1 MESTLSKEIIL
12 LVTDKL
18 ILGAII
24 GVAGLWATR
33 LLERYKSS
41 QSIREEV
48 AKERVKRISEIWEE
62 IIHLRK
68 DFNLVHISAMS
79 DAISK
84 SNPEEI
90 SFRYKEFRKKI
101 EKINLDIYY
110 NKFWLGKRL
119 SKQHADYIKSL
130 EFMVSESE
138 RIILALISSIDSDLV
153 KSMEDFKS
161 VVDQEFQ
168 GHMDIED
175 IIRIL

>member
-1 MESTLSKEIIL
+1 MDSTFSEKIIL

-48 AKERVKRISEIWEE
+48 AKERVNRISRIWEE

-68 DFNLVHISAMS
+68 EFNLVHMNAMS
-79 DAISK
+79 VAISK

-90 SFRYKEFRKKI
+90 SVTYQDFRKKI

-119 SKQHADYIKSL
+119 AKMHADYIKSL

-138 RIILALISSIDSDLV
+138 RIIIALISSVDADLV
-153 KSMEDFKS
+153 KSMEDFKN

-168 GHMDIED
+168 GHLDIED